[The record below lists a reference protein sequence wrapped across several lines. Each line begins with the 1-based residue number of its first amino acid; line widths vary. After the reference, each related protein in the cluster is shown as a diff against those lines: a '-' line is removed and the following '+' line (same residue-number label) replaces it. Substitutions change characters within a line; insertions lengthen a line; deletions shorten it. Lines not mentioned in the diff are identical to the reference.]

1 MRETQDVRDY
11 SAAFDRLYHTMIESS
26 IGMSRLQ
33 EIFTKYAR
41 ARAMAASDMSNE
53 VISIHLDES
62 RNSDISLEYTFEDLY
77 NGE

>member
-11 SAAFDRLYHTMIESS
+11 SAAFNRLYHTMIESS
-26 IGMSRLQ
+26 IGMSKLQ
-33 EIFTKYAR
+33 EIFNEYAR
-41 ARAMAASDMSNE
+41 AASDMSNE

>member
-41 ARAMAASDMSNE
+41 AMAASDMSNE